1 MTTATTDLRYPIGPF
16 VPALPATEASR
27 AAAIADIADLPR
39 HMRAA
44 VAGLAASH
52 LDTSYRPGGWT
63 MRQVVHHVADSH
75 MNAYIRL
82 KLALTEDTPSIK
94 PYDENAWSTLAD
106 MALDVEVSLSLL
118 DSLHARWVG
127 VLRTMTPDSF
137 TRLFFHPELGEP
149 VSIDRLIQTYSWHS
163 RHHVA
168 HLTELRR
175 REGW

>member
-1 MTTATTDLRYPIGPF
+1 MTTTTTDLRYPIGPF
-16 VPALPATEASR
+16 VPALPVTVASR
-27 AAAIADIADLPR
+27 AAAIADIAALPR
-39 HMRAA
+39 HMRGA
-44 VAGLAASH
+44 VAGLAARQ
-52 LDTSYRPGGWT
+52 LDTPYRPGGWT

-82 KLALTEDTPSIK
+82 KLALTEDTPRIK

-106 MALDVEVSLSLL
+106 VALDVEVSLALL
-118 DSLHARWVG
+118 DTLHARWVA
-127 VLRTMTPDSF
+127 VLDAMTPDAF
-137 TRLFFHPELGEP
+137 TRSFVHPELGEA

-168 HLTELRR
+168 HLTGLRR